1 MHQALLAA
9 LHFHFFDKHFGFR
22 MKKQLLS
29 GLVAAA
35 LLGSAALPA
44 MAQNIAIVNGKPVPA
59 SLMQTFKEQM
69 ERGGRPVTADQE
81 AQIKEAIIEREI
93 YAQAAKAQGLD
104 ATDSFKS
111 QMELARQGILTQEL
125 FAAYEKS
132 HPIADAAA
140 KAEYDKFVAANQGKE
155 YHTFHILVD
164 SEDKAK
170 ALIAQI
176 KKGAKFEDL
185 AKKESKD
192 PGSGQR
198 GGDLDWG
205 NAANYVPEFSEA
217 MTKLKKGQMTDTP
230 VKTQFGYHIIR
241 VNDVRDAQLPKFDE
255 VKPQIMQQLRQQQ
268 VQKYQQELREKAKVE

>member
-1 MHQALLAA
+1 MKSLVYIS
-9 LHFHFFDKHFGFR
+9 FIDKQFGFR

-44 MAQNIAIVNGKPVPA
+44 VAQNIGIVNGKPVPS
-59 SLMQTFKEQM
+59 SLLQTFKEQM
-69 ERGGRPVTADQE
+69 ERSGRPVSAEQE
-81 AQIKEAIIEREI
+81 GQIKEAIIEREI

-104 ATDSFKS
+104 ATESFKG
-111 QMELARQGILTQEL
+111 QVELARQGILTQEL
-125 FAAYEKS
+125 FAAYEKA
-132 HPIADAAA
+132 HPISDAAA
-140 KAEYDKFVAANQGKE
+140 KAEYDKFVATNQGKE
-155 YHTFHILVD
+155 YHAFHILVD

-241 VNDVRDAQLPKFDE
+241 VDDVREAQLPKFDE
-255 VKPQIMQQLRQQQ
+255 VKPQIEQQLRQQQ
-268 VQKYQQELREKAKVE
+268 IQKYQQELREKAKVE

>member
-1 MHQALLAA
+1 
-9 LHFHFFDKHFGFR
+9 

-29 GLVAAA
+29 GLVAAT
-35 LLGSAALPA
+35 LLGSAALPTL
-44 MAQNIAIVNGKPVPA
+44 AQNVGIVNGKPVPA
-59 SLMQTFKEQM
+59 SLLKTFKEQM
-69 ERGGRPVTADQE
+69 ERSGRPVTADQE
-81 AQIKEAIIEREI
+81 AQIKDAIIEREI

-104 ATDSFKS
+104 ATESFKG

-132 HPIADAAA
+132 HPVSDADA
-140 KAEYDKFVAANQGKE
+140 KAEYDKFVAANTGKE
-155 YHTFHILVD
+155 YHAFHILVD

-176 KKGAKFEDL
+176 KKGGKFEDL

-205 NAANYVPEFSEA
+205 NASNYVPEFSEA
-217 MTKLKKGQMTDTP
+217 MTKLSKGQMTDKP

-241 VNDVRDAQLPKFDE
+241 VDDVRDAQLPKFEE
-255 VKPQIMQQLRQQQ
+255 VKPQIEQQLRQQSI
-268 VQKYQQELREKAKVE
+268 QKYQQELREKAKVE

>member
-1 MHQALLAA
+1 
-9 LHFHFFDKHFGFR
+9 

-44 MAQNIAIVNGKPVPA
+44 VAQNIGIVNGKPVPS
-59 SLMQTFKEQM
+59 SLLQTFKEQM
-69 ERGGRPVTADQE
+69 ERSGRPVSADQE
-81 AQIKEAIIEREI
+81 GQIKEAIIKREI

-104 ATDSFKS
+104 ATDSFKG
-111 QMELARQGILTQEL
+111 QVELARQGILTQEL
-125 FAAYEKS
+125 FAAYEKA
-132 HPIADAAA
+132 HPISDAAA
-140 KAEYDKFVAANQGKE
+140 KAEYDKFVATNKGKE

-241 VNDVRDAQLPKFDE
+241 VDDVREAQLPKFEE
-255 VKPQIMQQLRQQQ
+255 VKPQIEQQLRQQQ
-268 VQKYQQELREKAKVE
+268 IQKYQQELREKAKVE